1 MFDIETA
8 ERPETLELGPLQ
20 KEWIARL
27 RANPE
32 KQMREALGRKTKE
45 KDEYKACCLGE
56 AGLMLGTL
64 EWKEFGNSQLLILRN
79 PGEGNGMTLYAHEKL
94 GLRTSNGSFWELH
107 LPENEKVF
115 ASLSDMNDNGYTWAE
130 IADYIEANPTNVFFK
145 SV

>member
-1 MFDIETA
+1 MFDFETA
-8 ERPETLELGPLQ
+8 EQPETLELGPLQ

-27 RANPE
+27 RANPQR
-32 KQMREALGRKTKE
+32 QMHGKLGRKDKE

-64 EWKEFGNSQLLILRN
+64 EWKEFGDSQFLALSN
-79 PGEGNGMTLYAHEKL
+79 PGEGNASTLAAHEKL
-94 GLRTSNGSFWELH
+94 GLCTSAGSFWELH
-107 LPENEKVF
+107 RLEGYKVF
-115 ASLSDMNDNGYTWAE
+115 VSLADMNDNGYTWAQ